1 MQARDRF
8 CNMLFIAMALVV
20 WVAVAQVVT
29 TTYPRD
35 NPTTGLVGAGLIGSA
50 CGLTAVPLFWLV
62 PFARHRRL
70 ALLGDCGRVP
80 RPVLLCLG
88 VGLWVCGTERTP
100 RGAGGAAPPAGGRGA
115 AGPPPPPPPAG

>member
-50 CGLTAVPLFWLV
+50 CGLTAVPLFWLL
-62 PFARHRRL
+62 PFARHRRI
-70 ALLGDCGRVP
+70 ALLGDWGRAIRRGSWVAAMVALFVALRLQGVLSLP
-80 RPVLLCLG
+80 IAVFVVVLVLLAEITLSM
-88 VGLWVCGTERTP
+88 ER
-100 RGAGGAAPPAGGRGA
+100 
-115 AGPPPPPPPAG
+115 

>member
-1 MQARDRF
+1 MQERDRF

-50 CGLTAVPLFWLV
+50 CGLSAVPLFWLL
-62 PFARHRRL
+62 PFARHRRI
-70 ALLGDCGRVP
+70 ALLVDWGRAIRRGSWVAAMVALFVALRLQGVLSLP
-80 RPVLLCLG
+80 IAVFVVVLVLLAEITLSM
-88 VGLWVCGTERTP
+88 ER
-100 RGAGGAAPPAGGRGA
+100 
-115 AGPPPPPPPAG
+115 